1 MIKSYFKIAI
11 RNLSKNRL
19 ISFINI
25 FGLGLSMS
33 IGMMIMIRLQDQLSY
48 DRFHPYPERTF
59 RIISSYDKKN
69 GEQWKMASTPLPLN
83 NALATSVNSIENSV
97 NIYPAFS
104 GKLTAAGKEL
114 YLNGAFTEP
123 SFLKIFG
130 FSLASGNPET
140 ALQMPNTVVV
150 SK

>member
-33 IGMMIMIRLQDQLSY
+33 IGMMIMVRLQDQLSY
-48 DRFHPYPERTF
+48 DRFHPHPERTY
-59 RIISSYDKKN
+59 RVINGYNKRN

-83 NALATSVNSIENSV
+83 AALVGNTNIIENSV
-97 NIYPAFS
+97 NVY
-104 GKLTAAGKEL
+104 
-114 YLNGAFTEP
+114 
-123 SFLKIFG
+123 
-130 FSLASGNPET
+130 
-140 ALQMPNTVVV
+140 
-150 SK
+150 